1 MNDLSSDAY
10 SDSASAQLASD
21 ELVMTIYIVTA
32 IVSLIAYVIGAVL
45 LGMIFKKANVPAW
58 KAWVPVYNN
67 WTFLELGGQRGWLA
81 LLSLTIIIPIV
92 GLITLLV
99 LAIYQIIAAYKIGK
113 KFGKEDWFVA
123 LYILLPIVW
132 LVWLAVDKSAVW
144 QESEAAQVPP
154 ATFNPIAA
162 PTESNTTP
170 ETPAAPLGQ
179 EPPAQ
184 PPATDSTQPPQQPGS
199 SV

>member
-1 MNDLSSDAY
+1 MNDLSSDVY

-32 IVSLIAYVIGAVL
+32 VLSVIIYVFTAVF

-67 WTFLELGGQRGWLA
+67 WTFLELGGQKGWLA
-81 LLSLTIIIPIV
+81 LLSLTIIIPFINF
-92 GLITLLV
+92 ITVTV
-99 LAIYQIIAAYKIGK
+99 LAVFQIIAAYKIGK

-123 LYILLPIVW
+123 FYILLPFVW

-144 QESEAAQVPP
+144 QENETAQVSPE
-154 ATFNPIAA
+154 TFNPIAA
-162 PTESNTTP
+162 ATESNTTP